1 MTLNDALAAR
11 IEELLK
17 EKEMTQYRLS
27 MESGIAASMISEIRH
42 CKNKSTALYIV
53 YDIAQGFGMD
63 LPEFFDSPLFRDGNI
78 TD

>member
-1 MTLNDALAAR
+1 MTLNEALAAR
-11 IEELLK
+11 IEELLAQK
-17 EKEMTQYRLS
+17 GMTQYRLAL
-27 MESGIAASMISEIRH
+27 ESGVVAPILSDIRH
-42 CKNKSTALYIV
+42 CKNRTTALYIV

>member
-1 MTLNDALAAR
+1 MKLIEAISLR
-11 IEELLK
+11 IDELLD
-17 EKEMTQYRLS
+17 EKNMTQYRLG
-27 MESGIAASMISEIRH
+27 MESGVPAASISEIRH
-42 CKNKSTALYIV
+42 MKNRTTSMHII

>member
-1 MTLNDALAAR
+1 MTLNEALAMR

-17 EKEMTQYRLS
+17 QTGLTQYRLS
-27 MESGIAASMISEIRH
+27 MESGVAAPIISEIRH
-42 CKNKSTALYIV
+42 CKNRTTALYII

>member
-1 MTLNDALAAR
+1 MTLAEALAAR

-17 EKEMTQYRLS
+17 EKNMTQYRLAL
-27 MESGIAASMISEIRH
+27 ESGATNSMISEIRH
-42 CKNKSTALYIV
+42 CKYNSTALPVV
-53 YDIAQGFGMD
+53 YNIAQGFGMD

>member
-1 MTLNDALAAR
+1 MTLNEALVAR
-11 IEELLK
+11 IKELLQ
-17 EKEMTQYRLS
+17 ENGMTQYRLA
-27 MESGIAASMISEIRH
+27 MESGVVPQSISDIMH
-42 CKNKSTALYIV
+42 MKNKSTAFYII